1 MGLCASTPTRLDDAA
16 GGGGG
21 GGGGGS
27 TNIQNPAS
35 SAFQN
40 VNSNEQRASR
50 KSFSEECK
58 LQTRLESKR
67 GRRQVVM
74 EAGDGDDLVQYTA
87 AKLLTFQ
94 QGLPKKTSEQTKWL
108 HDVLSNNFFMFN
120 EMESETKIALVDA
133 MDRIEMTHELD
144 NPKDIIKQ
152 GDHNS
157 EYMYVIE
164 KGIFEIFINDINVA
178 SLGKEKIFGELALLY
193 DAPRAATVT
202 TSSCESD
209 GDAPGEIV
217 LWRIGRDVFKYL
229 IKSVVQQSNAS
240 IIETLNSI
248 DLLSNLTKN
257 QKLQMSEVL
266 EPVKF
271 KKNDIIIKQGDE
283 GHIFYI
289 IKSGTVVCQD
299 IEHKSEDLHL
309 SAGAY
314 FGELALLTTKP
325 RQRDVIA
332 TSETTW

>member
-1 MGLCASTPTRLDDAA
+1 MGLCASTPT
-16 GGGGG
+16 
-21 GGGGGS
+21 S
-27 TNIQNPAS
+27 TNVQIQNPVS
-35 SAFQN
+35 STFQN
-40 VNSNEQRASR
+40 VNANEQSSSNGGKGNKSR

-58 LQTRLESKR
+58 LQTRLDSKR

-74 EAGDGDDLVQYTA
+74 EAGDGDDIVQYTA

-94 QGLPKKTSEQTKWL
+94 QGLPTKTLEQTKWL

-133 MDRIEMTHELD
+133 MDRIVMKHELD
-144 NPKDIIKQ
+144 NPTDIIKQ

-157 EYMYVIE
+157 EYMYIIE
-164 KGIFEIFINDINVA
+164 KGIFEIFVNDINVA
-178 SLGKEKIFGELALLY
+178 SLGKNKIFGELALLY

-209 GDAPGEIV
+209 YDGSGEII

-240 IIETLNSI
+240 IIETLNSVE
-248 DLLSNLTKN
+248 LLSNLTNN

-271 KKNDIIIKQGDE
+271 EKNDIIIKQGDE

-299 IEHKSEDLHL
+299 IKQKSEDLHL

-332 TSETTW
+332 TSGTTW